1 MVTGGNNAEKTS
13 IYKEGEGWVPGP
25 DMNIPRGYHA
35 SATTST
41 GDVRC
46 RPLACMC
53 AKRARFAHTSADVFF
68 LHLISDAD
76 RAVAHLCVF

>member
-1 MVTGGNNAEKTS
+1 MTGGNNAEKAS
-13 IYKEGEGWVPGP
+13 IYKDGEGWVPGP

-46 RPLACMC
+46 QPFARTCVHSCMIVC
-53 AKRARFAHTSADVFF
+53 GCDVDVAD
-68 LHLISDAD
+68 
-76 RAVAHLCVF
+76 AVAHLCVF